1 MIENKHIEYKQQITP
16 EIEKEVVAFLN
27 SNEGGIVYVGIDNA
41 GNIVGIED
49 IDQVQLQFKDRLKN
63 NILPSCMGLF
73 DLVTE
78 KQQDKNVLKIIV
90 AGGYEKPYYIRKY
103 GMSEKGAFIR
113 IGSSSE
119 PMPTKEIERL
129 FARRTRH
136 SISNIKSAK
145 QDLQFQQ
152 LHIYYQGVGKTLSPQ
167 FAKNLEL
174 LTEDNTY
181 NYVGYLMNDTNTIS
195 IKVAKYDGV
204 DRVNLVESNEY
215 GFESLVKATQQVL
228 DKLNLENKTLTKITS
243 KERKETRIWNEIS
256 LREAVVNAFV
266 HNDYSGELAP
276 KFELFDDRLEIT
288 SNGGLP
294 EGLAKE
300 EFFEGFS
307 VPRNKEIMRVFKDL
321 DLVEQLGSGIPR
333 ILQFYKKESFQFSEN
348 FLRIVLP
355 KNVDEKGGQD
365 GGQDG
370 GQEGGQ
376 EGGQDGRSKI
386 ELTPAQD
393 QVFRLIVENP
403 KISRRELAENLK
415 INESAIQKHIN
426 NLKEKKVIERVGKT
440 NGYWEIK

>member
-1 MIENKHIEYKQQITP
+1 
-16 EIEKEVVAFLN
+16 
-27 SNEGGIVYVGIDNA
+27 
-41 GNIVGIED
+41 
-49 IDQVQLQFKDRLKN
+49 
-63 NILPSCMGLF
+63 
-73 DLVTE
+73 
-78 KQQDKNVLKIIV
+78 
-90 AGGYEKPYYIRKY
+90 
-103 GMSEKGAFIR
+103 
-113 IGSSSE
+113 
-119 PMPTKEIERL
+119 
-129 FARRTRH
+129 
-136 SISNIKSAK
+136 
-145 QDLQFQQ
+145 
-152 LHIYYQGVGKTLSPQ
+152 
-167 FAKNLEL
+167 
-174 LTEDNTY
+174 
-181 NYVGYLMNDTNTIS
+181 MNDTNTIS
-195 IKVAKYDGV
+195 IKVAKYDGI

-266 HNDYSGELAP
+266 HNDYSRDLAP

-355 KNVDEKGGQD
+355 KNVDEKGVQEGGHVGGQD
-365 GGQDG
+365 GGQD
-370 GQEGGQ
+370 
-376 EGGQDGRSKI
+376 DRSRI
-386 ELTPAQD
+386 ELTPAQN

-403 KISRRELAENLK
+403 KISRR
-415 INESAIQKHIN
+415 IS
-426 NLKEKKVIERVGKT
+426 GKS
-440 NGYWEIK
+440 KD

>member
-1 MIENKHIEYKQQITP
+1 MIENKHTEYKQQVTP

-27 SNEGGIVYVGIDNA
+27 SNEGGVIYVGIDNA
-41 GNIVGIED
+41 GNIVGIKD
-49 IDQVQLQFKDRLKN
+49 IDQVQLQLKDRLKN

-119 PMPTKEIERL
+119 PMTTREIERL
-129 FARRTRH
+129 FAKRTRH

-152 LHIYYQGVGKTLSPQ
+152 LHIYYQGVGKILSQQ

-181 NYVGYLMNDTNTIS
+181 NYVGYLMNDTNIIS
-195 IKVAKYDGV
+195 IKVAKYDGI

-243 KERKETRIWNEIS
+243 KARKETRIWNEIS

-266 HNDYSGELAP
+266 HNDYSRELAP

-300 EFFEGFS
+300 EFFDGFS
-307 VPRNKEIMRVFKDL
+307 VPRNKEIMRIFKDL

-355 KNVDEKGGQD
+355 RNVDEKGGQEGGQD

-370 GQEGGQ
+370 GQA
-376 EGGQDGRSKI
+376 GRSRI
-386 ELTPAQD
+386 ELTPAQN

-403 KISRRELAENLK
+403 RISRRELAENLK

>member
-1 MIENKHIEYKQQITP
+1 MIENKHTEYKQQVTP

-27 SNEGGIVYVGIDNA
+27 SNEGGIIYVGIDNA

-49 IDQVQLQFKDRLKN
+49 IDQVQLHFKDRLKN

-119 PMPTKEIERL
+119 PMPTREIERL
-129 FARRTRH
+129 FTKRTRH

-152 LHIYYQGVGKTLSPQ
+152 LHIYYQGVGKILSPQ

-195 IKVAKYDGV
+195 IKVAKYEGI

-266 HNDYSGELAP
+266 HNDYSRELAP

-294 EGLAKE
+294 EGLSKE

-307 VPRNKEIMRVFKDL
+307 VPRNKEIMRIFKDL

-355 KNVDEKGGQD
+355 RNVDEKGVQE
-365 GGQDG
+365 GGHVG

-376 EGGQDGRSKI
+376 VGGQVNLSKI
-386 ELTPAQD
+386 ELTPTQN

>member
-1 MIENKHIEYKQQITP
+1 MIENKHTEYKQQITP

-27 SNEGGIVYVGIDNA
+27 SKEGGIIYLGIDNA
-41 GNIVGIED
+41 GNIVGIEH
-49 IDQVQLQFKDRLKN
+49 IDQVQLQLKDRLKN

-73 DLVTE
+73 DLLTE
-78 KQQDKNVLKIIV
+78 KHQDKNVLKIIV
-90 AGGYEKPYYIRKY
+90 AGAYEKPYYIRKY

-119 PMPTKEIERL
+119 PITTREIERL
-129 FARRTRH
+129 FAKRTRH

-152 LHIYYQGVGKTLSPQ
+152 LHIYYQGVGKILSPQ

-174 LTEDNTY
+174 LTDDNTY

-195 IKVAKYDGV
+195 IKVAKYDGI

-266 HNDYSGELAP
+266 HNDYSRELAP

-307 VPRNKEIMRVFKDL
+307 VPRNKEIMRIFKDL

-333 ILQFYKKESFQFSEN
+333 ILEFYKKESFQFSEN

-355 KNVDEKGGQD
+355 RKVYEKGGQD
-365 GGQDG
+365 GSQDG
-370 GQEGGQ
+370 GQDGS
-376 EGGQDGRSKI
+376 QDGHSKI

-426 NLKEKKVIERVGKT
+426 KLKEKKVIERVGKT
-440 NGYWEIK
+440 NGYWEIIRTN